1 MEDDDYETQVDEQL
15 ETQQDAQDENTIRAS
30 GQAMVENRLELIS
43 QIISPDKQELTYAN
57 ITQEDNGQ
65 QILIKQF
72 LDITRDL
79 SMAILDDDE
88 RETILEYNRLI
99 GVELKL
105 RLWGIAIDDIR
116 EVRSRLGTS
125 RSLKGENLK
134 LLFSTINKIEKISK
148 KETKTER

>member
-1 MEDDDYETQVDEQL
+1 MADDEYQEQVDEQYDA
-15 ETQQDAQDENTIRAS
+15 QQDAQDENTIRANGS
-30 GQAMVENRLELIS
+30 AMVENRLELIS
-43 QIISPDKQELTYAN
+43 QIISPDKQELTYYN
-57 ITQEDNGQ
+57 IRAEESNEG
-65 QILIKQF
+65 ILAKQF

-79 SMAILDDDE
+79 SMAILDEDE

-99 GVELKL
+99 GIQLHMQ
-105 RLWGIAIDDIR
+105 LWGIAIDDIR

-148 KETKTER
+148 KETRTER